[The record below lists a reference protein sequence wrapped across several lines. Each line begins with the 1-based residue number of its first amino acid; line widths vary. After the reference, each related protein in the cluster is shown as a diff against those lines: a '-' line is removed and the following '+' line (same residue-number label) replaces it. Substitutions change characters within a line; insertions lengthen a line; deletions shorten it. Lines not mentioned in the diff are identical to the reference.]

1 MLKKIVLYFLS
12 AVLLL
17 GSVMLASCE
26 KKKGVTVAYATCED
40 YRIENAQKMFDEKF
54 PELEVRVEYKS
65 TGDLSSKLIAE
76 GEKPIVILS
85 WSWKT
90 LTWKK

>member
-26 KKKGVTVAYATCED
+26 KKKVVTVYATCED

-54 PELEVRVEYKS
+54 PELEVRVEYS
-65 TGDLSSKLIAE
+65 PRVTFPPS
-76 GEKPIVILS
+76 
-85 WSWKT
+85 
-90 LTWKK
+90 